1 VGREARRPRWA
12 RRLVPLAVMLA
23 ACWLFPR
30 GDGDTRLGLAHQ
42 EFGTTRAPAH
52 IGTGTARAT
61 HDGKPS
67 SDSTVTLPR
76 SAARPARGATPLET
90 YLASSVYPPTS
101 RPIARG
107 DRSLVDFDARHE
119 RPQRVPGLG
128 EREVL
133 FTADRAWLVDEEAR
147 LVVVVASFIDGG
159 SEAPRHAT
167 VSLSAGGT
175 SEIVLTRLSSM
186 DAASAARATRL
197 IHRGGREV
205 GDLLVAVLEPAKL
218 GLVEPT
224 TLRLDAEILVGD
236 TTVKRH
242 LLVPYTPA
250 TAVPA
255 RFVGATTDSLVDGA
269 VVLEVG
275 VDVREPGRYLIDAN
289 LHAADGEPL
298 AWTRFK
304 GDLARGTTRVAL
316 RFFGKALRD
325 RGVAGPYFL
334 GELRG
339 ALYREGVEPNLAS
352 MPPSLEPY
360 RTREYALDEL
370 SDAPWDSAKKQAT
383 IAKLTALEAMP
394 GAPFV
399 EAASP

>member
-1 VGREARRPRWA
+1 
-12 RRLVPLAVMLA
+12 
-23 ACWLFPR
+23 
-30 GDGDTRLGLAHQ
+30 
-42 EFGTTRAPAH
+42 
-52 IGTGTARAT
+52 
-61 HDGKPS
+61 
-67 SDSTVTLPR
+67 
-76 SAARPARGATPLET
+76 
-90 YLASSVYPPTS
+90 
-101 RPIARG
+101 
-107 DRSLVDFDARHE
+107 
-119 RPQRVPGLG
+119 
-128 EREVL
+128 
-133 FTADRAWLVDEEAR
+133 
-147 LVVVVASFIDGG
+147 
-159 SEAPRHAT
+159 
-167 VSLSAGGT
+167 
-175 SEIVLTRLSSM
+175 
-186 DAASAARATRL
+186 
-197 IHRGGREV
+197 
-205 GDLLVAVLEPAKL
+205 
-218 GLVEPT
+218 
-224 TLRLDAEILVGD
+224 
-236 TTVKRH
+236 
-242 LLVPYTPA
+242 
-250 TAVPA
+250 VPA